1 MSTATKYASALEQYH
16 QYLSNT
22 QQKIMQER
30 SIHGQELSNVYMEA
44 VATGAPPAYLSM
56 LEAMIADR
64 SAYSTR
70 KMFLDAAELTKHA
83 NKLSSALGPNV
94 GVLTGGVAGLS
105 GGANSKQAIGS
116 MNYAAK
122 RSNAYL
128 NNMFTKL
135 AHDRSV
141 HLKELQNLHAETLSA
156 YGGRSSPLSAMVN
169 QMVTNRT
176 TYNARKTA
184 LDALQWTQLN
194 HNVRGAN
201 MHSVLAAG
209 EKKVY

>member
-1 MSTATKYASALEQYH
+1 MSTATKYASALQQYH
-16 QYLSNT
+16 QYLANT

-44 VATGAPPAYLSM
+44 VSAGAPPAYLSM
-56 LEAMIADR
+56 LEAIIADR

-70 KMFLDAAELTKHA
+70 KTYLDAAELTKH
-83 NKLSSALGPNV
+83 NTKMNSALGSNV
-94 GVLTGGVAGLS
+94 GVLTGGAAGLS
-105 GGANSKQAIGS
+105 GGANSKQAIGG
-116 MNYAAK
+116 MNYASK
-122 RSNAYL
+122 RSNALL

-156 YGGRSSPLSAMVN
+156 YGGQSSPLSALVN
-169 QMVTNRT
+169 QIVSDRS

-184 LDALQWTQLN
+184 LDALQWTQLR
-194 HNVRGAN
+194 HN
-201 MHSVLAAG
+201 MHGGDMKSVLAAG
-209 EKKVY
+209 EKKN